1 MIFEFKNMIWEDR
14 NLGHLVLRFFKFFIQ
29 NSSNEKQLQILM
41 VEKFK
46 MRVQNK
52 FGPIFYHFFLQL
64 SGPDIFMSSHVSFQS
79 YHINACFILPRGA
92 KITPR
97 GQEKK
102 MTISPVMIGYF

>member
-1 MIFEFKNMIWEDR
+1 MQFPEGLENTPFK
-14 NLGHLVLRFFKFFIQ
+14 GTKIQ
-29 NSSNEKQLQILM
+29 ML
-41 VEKFK
+41 
-46 MRVQNK
+46 VQNI
-52 FGPIFYHFFLQL
+52 FGPIFYHLFLQL

-102 MTISPVMIGYF
+102 